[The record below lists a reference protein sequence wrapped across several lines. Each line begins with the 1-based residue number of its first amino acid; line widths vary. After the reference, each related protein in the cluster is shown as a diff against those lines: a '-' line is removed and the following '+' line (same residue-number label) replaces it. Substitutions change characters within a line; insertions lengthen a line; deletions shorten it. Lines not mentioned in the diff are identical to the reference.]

1 MSLCAALLG
10 LVNELV
16 GGSLIAPSGLE
27 LRPTAATMQWVELV
41 GSQEVVPQ
49 AWASIGIS
57 VGQQVKDQVHIHSQF
72 TQRNCF
78 SSCQLFYGMLTGLV
92 VRIGLMVSD

>member
-27 LRPTAATMQWVELV
+27 LRPTAATMQWAELV
-41 GSQEVVPQ
+41 GSQEVIPQ

-57 VGQQVKDQVHIHSQF
+57 VSQQVKDQVHARSQIIEC
-72 TQRNCF
+72 NC
-78 SSCQLFYGMLTGLV
+78 LLIV
-92 VRIGLMVSD
+92 VN

>member
-1 MSLCAALLG
+1 MSLCTALLG

-27 LRPTAATMQWVELV
+27 LCPSAATMQWAELV
-41 GSQEVVPQ
+41 GSQEVLPQ

-57 VGQQVKDQVHIHSQF
+57 VSQQVKDQVHSHPQVTEQS
-72 TQRNCF
+72 CL
-78 SSCQLFYGMLTGLV
+78 SSCQLFYGMLTGFLV
-92 VRIGLMVSD
+92 RRDLMASD

>member
-1 MSLCAALLG
+1 MRVLCVAALLG

-27 LRPTAATMQWVELV
+27 LRPTAATMQWAELL
-41 GSQEVVPQ
+41 GSQEVLPQ

-57 VGQQVKDQVHIHSQF
+57 VSQQVKDQAHTHPQVTACKVASFPMERSQAF
-72 TQRNCF
+72 L
-78 SSCQLFYGMLTGLV
+78 SG
-92 VRIGLMVSD
+92 

>member
-16 GGSLIAPSGLE
+16 GGSLIAPSWPE
-27 LRPTAATMQWVELV
+27 LRPTAATMQWAELV
-41 GSQEVVPQ
+41 GSQEVIPQ

-57 VGQQVKDQVHIHSQF
+57 VCQQVKDQVHACSQIIEC
-72 TQRNCF
+72 NCLLIVIN
-78 SSCQLFYGMLTGLV
+78 C
-92 VRIGLMVSD
+92 